1 MIDIDLATLL
11 VSAFF
16 LMAFIAP
23 FAIQRNKQN
32 QLVKKQ
38 DLSFLEL
45 AEKMNLKLTKTE
57 KWRNHYQIGIDQT
70 EKKLI
75 YNRYGDFPSQE
86 VIDLKTVKT
95 CSIDQKVRKV
105 KVGKENIVVTDFL
118 ALTLHFT
125 NPDQPSKNLEF
136 YDSDQFP
143 DMVGEKV
150 LIQNWNQ
157 IILQQIQ

>member
-1 MIDIDLATLL
+1 MIDIDMATLL

-23 FAIQRNKQN
+23 FVIQKQKQN
-32 QLVKKQ
+32 QLIKKQ
-38 DLSFLEL
+38 DLSFHEL
-45 AEKMNLKLTKTE
+45 AESMKLKLTKTE
-57 KWRNHYQIGIDQT
+57 KWRNHYQIGIDQN

-75 YNRYGDFPSQE
+75 YSRFGDFPSQE
-86 VIDLKTVKT
+86 VIDLKTVKACT
-95 CSIDQKVRKV
+95 IDQKVRKV
-105 KVGKENIVVTDFL
+105 KVGKENVLVTDFL

-143 DMVGEKV
+143 DLVGEKV
-150 LIQNWNQ
+150 LAQNWNQ
-157 IILQQIQ
+157 IILQQIH